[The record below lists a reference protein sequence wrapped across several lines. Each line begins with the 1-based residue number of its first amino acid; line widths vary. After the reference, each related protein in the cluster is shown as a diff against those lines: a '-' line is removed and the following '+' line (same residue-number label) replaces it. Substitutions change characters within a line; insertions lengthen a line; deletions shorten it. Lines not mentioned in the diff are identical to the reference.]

1 MTTRKDTFKEY
12 REGMVESRLGF
23 VKAALDHLAHAHY
36 NNVTRL
42 ARDVASFVSALEDAE
57 NSKLPEKY
65 RKSDLKPVSHVTILR
80 NAEYRQLLEVF
91 LNKSVSKEVAERK
104 PFIDVEELLVRIKG
118 LEAQNK
124 ILKNKILNGSLEDQD
139 CSEDDTFNAE
149 RELFLALDFVIS
161 LVGKMQDKAPGCFYN
176 ATPDNDPKEKG
187 AGFWGPYGLVE
198 SYEEMQRFEQASNSL
213 KIWRK
218 KNLIK

>member
-1 MTTRKDTFKEY
+1 
-12 REGMVESRLGF
+12 MVESRLGF

-42 ARDVASFVSALEDAE
+42 ARDVASFVSALEDTE
-57 NSKLPEKY
+57 NGKLPEKY

-80 NAEYRQLLEVF
+80 NSEYRRLLEAF
-91 LNKSVSKEVAERK
+91 LSKGLSNEVAEQK
-104 PFIDVEELLVRIKG
+104 PFIDVEELLIRIKS
-118 LEAQNK
+118 LESQNK
-124 ILKNKILNGSLEDQD
+124 ILKNKILNGSLEAQD
-139 CSEDDTFNAE
+139 YSEDDRFDAE
-149 RELFLALDFVIS
+149 RQLFLALDFVIS

-187 AGFWGPYGLVE
+187 PGFWGPYGLVE
-198 SYEEMQRFEQASNSL
+198 SYEEMQKFEKVSSSL

-218 KNLIK
+218 NSLLD